1 MKVITIGGQ
10 KGGTGKTTIAAE
22 LAVNLSKDAS
32 LLFVDTDPQSSSTD
46 FCNSRRDELPD
57 IGFTAIQLQD
67 KAVLTEVSKM
77 KAHYD
82 YVVIDAGG
90 YDSASQRY
98 ALSISD
104 IYISVFKPESLALWT
119 LENVEKIIEEMSLAN
134 PALKAYSLLNLG
146 WPSGSDNEE
155 SAEILRESELIHL
168 LPCVIQRRKA
178 FCDATGKG
186 LSVIERIPK
195 DSKAVAEIEELLNSL
210 KGEL

>member
-22 LAVNLSKDAS
+22 LAVNLSKEAN
-32 LLFVDTDPQSSSTD
+32 LLFVDTDPQGSSTD

-57 IGFTAIQLQD
+57 LGFTAIQLQD
-67 KAVLTEVSKM
+67 KAVLTEVTKL

-82 YVVIDAGG
+82 YVIIDAGG
-90 YDSASQRY
+90 YDTASQRY
-98 ALSISD
+98 ALSITD

-134 PALKAYSLLNLG
+134 PNLVAYSLLNLG
-146 WPSGSDNEE
+146 WPSGCDNEE
-155 SAEILRESELIHL
+155 SAEILRESEKLKL

-186 LSVIERIPK
+186 LSVKERLPK
-195 DSKAVAEIEELLNSL
+195 DSKAISEINDLLKHL
-210 KGEL
+210 KGN